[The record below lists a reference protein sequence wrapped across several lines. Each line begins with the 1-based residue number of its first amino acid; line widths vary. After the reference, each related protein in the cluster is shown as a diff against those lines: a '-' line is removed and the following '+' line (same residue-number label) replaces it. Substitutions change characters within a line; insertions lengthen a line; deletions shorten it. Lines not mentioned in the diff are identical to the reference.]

1 MTSATMR
8 LQMVMELADRLSA
21 PMNQVTQRTE
31 HFNREVSESQQRLDE
46 LGNTRRVLEQFRQL
60 RQRTQQTSTA
70 LEEAQRETADVARE
84 FNRTTNPTTALT
96 RRMQEATAQTRA
108 LQQQHQEERQELQQL
123 RLQLQQAGLS
133 TTNLEHATLS
143 LQRRTDRYNRE
154 LEEQQ
159 RQIERTQSA
168 QERLNRLQERSSEL
182 KSKLMGDT
190 AKLGGAVFAVK
201 KLSDA
206 YADVASAKGEIASLG
221 IDADGQN
228 IIAEKAR
235 EYSNQW
241 AGTTAAEFISA
252 SYDIKSGISSLGNE
266 AVGEF
271 TKIAALTGGATK
283 SSTAQMTS
291 LFASGY
297 AIYRKQF
304 EGFAKTYINDWEQ
317 LSAEEKDIKFGEMFS
332 SGISS
337 SVQAFKTDGSKV
349 SQAMST
355 LGDTATAAGASMAEQ
370 FSILGILSASKEGG
384 EAATKYK
391 RFIEKAVKAGQNLDL
406 DFLDAENNL
415 LPTVEILKK
424 IRDEFGELN
433 GVEKDTLTDAF
444 GSTEAKD
451 FVEAF
456 LPKIAELEE
465 SVGSMQTSL
474 QGGMAVT
481 NKMANDMLVGG
492 PHEALGRMG
501 NQFNNLAVKV
511 GEIFA
516 PAVMSVAHHLGHAA
530 EIAQGLIIRFP
541 AVSKAILLGA
551 SAFVA
556 IKVAMIAGRSAM
568 LAWNAVNMIG
578 VSSTNAL
585 TFSTMRLAA
594 AQRLATVQTKLF
606 AAAQAIWNAVFS
618 RSPMGL
624 LIKALALLGILI
636 YNFSDQFKVFFQG
649 VVKGFFT
656 MFAVIMDAVQ
666 PVMDIIKNIWDGLGE
681 MLAPLLEKIEP
692 AIKWCKDLLAP
703 LQEVINNFEG
713 IRTWGEYAGVGLFVL
728 TGVFAALKLKMI
740 AVNLLTKTWR
750 MMVVA
755 ATAAQWL
762 WNFALAANP
771 IYLIITAVG
780 ALIGIAAYLVD
791 DWGAVGRWFS
801 GLCDDIKAL
810 FWKCVEFIKT
820 IFSYTPLGMLIENW
834 QPILGFFGGLCDGI
848 KNMFFAAWEWVKES
862 IIGPLLEI
870 KNTLG
875 AAWNKLFGDDDKS
888 VEVTQKVKKISDH
901 AVKIAQENPDI
912 SHKVKQSEPIAPI
925 RQASVVQNTNNM
937 SFTINGTNL
946 TKEEIGNEIVKK
958 MDEHQRKSA
967 RSIRGNLHD

>member
-60 RQRTQQTSTA
+60 RQRTEQTSTA

-159 RQIERTQSA
+159 RQIERTQTA
-168 QERLNRLQERSSEL
+168 QERLNRLQERSSDL

-201 KLSDA
+201 QLSDA

-221 IDADGQN
+221 IDAEGQN

-235 EYSNQW
+235 EYSNKW
-241 AGTTAAEFISA
+241 GGTTAAEFISA
-252 SYDIKSGISSLGNE
+252 SYDIKSGISSLGDA

-283 SSTAQMTS
+283 SSTEQMTS

-317 LSAEEKDIKFGEMFS
+317 LSEEEKDIKFGEMFS

-337 SVQAFKTDGSKV
+337 SVQAFKTEGPKV
-349 SQAMST
+349 AQAIST

-370 FSILGILSASKEGG
+370 FSILGMLSASKEGG

-391 RFIEKAVKAGQNLDL
+391 RFIEKAVQAGDKLKL
-406 DFLDAENNL
+406 DFLDSENNL
-415 LPTVEILKK
+415 LPTVEILKRIK
-424 IRDEFGELN
+424 EEFGELD
-433 GVEKDTLTDAF
+433 GVEKQTITEAF
-444 GSTEAKD
+444 GSTQAKD
-451 FVEAF
+451 FVEKF
-456 LPKIAELEE
+456 IPLIDELDQ
-465 SVGSMQTSL
+465 SIGNMDGNL
-474 QGGMAVT
+474 RKGMAVT
-481 NKMANDMLVGG
+481 NKMASDILVGG
-492 PHEALGRMG
+492 PHESFDRMG
-501 NQFNNLAVKV
+501 KQFNNLAVLV

-516 PAVMSVAHHLGHAA
+516 PAVMSVAHYLGYAA
-530 EIAQGLIIRFP
+530 EVAQGLIIKFP
-541 AVSKAILLGA
+541 FVSKVVLWGA
-551 SAFVA
+551 GAFVA
-556 IKVAMIAGRSAM
+556 LKVAMIAGRAAM
-568 LAWNAVNMIG
+568 LAWNAATLFGIT
-578 VSSTNAL
+578 SSSLLSVANFRTATSFIAMKAQAAWAATAFL
-585 TFSTMRLAA
+585 RLGAIQLAMAA
-594 AQRLATVQTKLF
+594 KTKL
-606 AAAQAIWNAVFS
+606 V
-618 RSPMGL
+618 
-624 LIKALALLGILI
+624 
-636 YNFSDQFKVFFQG
+636 
-649 VVKGFFT
+649 
-656 MFAVIMDAVQ
+656 
-666 PVMDIIKNIWDGLGE
+666 
-681 MLAPLLEKIEP
+681 
-692 AIKWCKDLLAP
+692 
-703 LQEVINNFEG
+703 
-713 IRTWGEYAGVGLFVL
+713 
-728 TGVFAALKLKMI
+728 
-740 AVNLLTKTWR
+740 
-750 MMVVA
+750 
-755 ATAAQWL
+755 TAAQWL
-762 WNFALAANP
+762 WNIALTANP
-771 IYLIITAVG
+771 IGLVIMAVS
-780 ALIGIAAYLVD
+780 ALIGIAAYLID
-791 DWGAVGRWFS
+791 DWSAVGDFFK
-801 GLCDDIKAL
+801 GLWDSMCEMASNAMQWIQD
-810 FWKCVEFIKT
+810 
-820 IFSYTPLGMLIENW
+820 
-834 QPILGFFGGLCDGI
+834 
-848 KNMFFAAWEWVKES
+848 S

-912 SHKVKQSEPIAPI
+912 SHKVKQPEPIAPI
-925 RQASVVQNTNNM
+925 RQASTVQQNFNM
-937 SFTINGTNL
+937 PIHVDGSNL
-946 TKEEIGNEIVKK
+946 SAEEIGKEVSKQLS
-958 MDEHQRKSA
+958 EQQRKNA
-967 RSIRGNLHD
+967 RSIRGNLYD